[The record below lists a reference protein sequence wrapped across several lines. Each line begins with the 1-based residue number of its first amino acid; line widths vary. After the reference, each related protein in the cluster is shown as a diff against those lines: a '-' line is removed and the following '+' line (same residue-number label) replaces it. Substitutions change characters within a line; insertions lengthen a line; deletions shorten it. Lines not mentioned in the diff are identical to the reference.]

1 MMQNIVRSRYLLVV
15 ALTAAALAFVAS
27 GSAGAFT
34 STGPRAQAL
43 TLRPHPMTTTVS
55 GSTTGAIFEAINTS
69 STAFNTFGLEGIV
82 ANAPGGIGVLGYGN
96 NMSVGNY
103 GMYGS
108 VLGPNGT
115 GVYGYATFP
124 APVSTPNP
132 STLSVGVIGLSLNGF
147 GVIGQ
152 TQFPNIS
159 NTTTNPM
166 AGIEGVDLAN
176 SGHENYGVLGTTTN
190 GGFGAGGLS
199 GNGALGGLF
208 GLGTNEVGVEGIS
221 TSSDGGFFTTTSGI
235 GVDGES
241 STGAGVFSASS
252 SSFGSENIS
261 SSGYGALGQTS
272 TGSAGLE
279 AFADG
284 ITAPSDPAGGGT
296 GNAAYFQN
304 NSSHTT
310 IWAYQS
316 GSGALL
322 NLESA
327 AHGIVF
333 TADNAGNVTISGLI
347 HTAGTCASGCR
358 AGRAVIQYTPRVSV
372 PTTEDVG
379 EAQLVSGQA
388 YVRLDPAFA
397 NVIDTTSS
405 YLVFVTPEGDSNGMY
420 VTGKTPAGFVVREN
434 RGGRSTVAFEYRIVA
449 KPLGVNAPRL
459 PMVQMAQQAGA
470 GLGRA
475 LRTGAVV
482 YPRMSAKQAQFLARL
497 RANPIPRI
505 TRVPGP
511 HPFIH

>member
-1 MMQNIVRSRYLLVV
+1 MIQNIVRSRYLLVV
-15 ALTAAALAFVAS
+15 ALTAVALAFVAS

-69 STAFNTFGLEGIV
+69 ATAFNTFGLEGIV
-82 ANAPGGIGVLGYGN
+82 SNAPGGIGVLGYGN

-124 APVSTPNP
+124 APASTPNP

-152 TQFPNIS
+152 TQFPNVS
-159 NTTTNPM
+159 NGVTNPM
-166 AGIEGVDLAN
+166 AGVEGVDLAN
-176 SGHENYGVLGTTTN
+176 SDHENYGVLGTTTN

-199 GNGALGGLF
+199 STNAIGGLF
-208 GLGTNEVGVEGIS
+208 GLGTTGVGVEGESTSGDAGFFISSTSNGVVGS
-221 TSSDGGFFTTTSGI
+221 TSS
-235 GVDGES
+235 GVGALGE
-241 STGAGVFSASS
+241 SS
-252 SSFGSENIS
+252 SSFGSEGLS
-261 SSGYGALGQTS
+261 STGYGALGQTT
-272 TGSAGLE
+272 TGSAGVE
-279 AFADG
+279 GFADG
-284 ITAPSDPAGGGT
+284 ITAPSDAAGGG

-304 NSSHTT
+304 NSSRST
-310 IWAYQS
+310 IWVYQS
-316 GSGALL
+316 GTGSMLS
-322 NLESA
+322 LESA

-333 TADNAGNVTISGLI
+333 TADNAGNVNISGVL
-347 HTAGTCASGCR
+347 HTAGSCSVGCR
-358 AGRAVIQYTPRVSV
+358 AGRAVIQYAPRESV

-397 NVIDTTSS
+397 NVIDASS
-405 YLVFVTPEGDSNGMY
+405 NYLVFVTPEGDSNGMY
-420 VTGKTPAGFVVREN
+420 VTGKTPGGFMVREN

-449 KPLGVNAPRL
+449 KPLGVNEPRL
-459 PMVQMAQQAGA
+459 PMVQMANQG
-470 GLGRA
+470 GFGRP
-475 LRTGAVV
+475 LRTGFVV
-482 YPRMSAKQAQFLARL
+482 YPRMSAKQAQFLARV